1 MKLLAGFLFLSVICM
16 GQPRIVGNWVTIDDG
31 TNEAKSVV
39 EIFEHKGEYYGKI
52 VKIFSTE
59 DPDPACDKCPAE
71 DDRYMKK
78 IIGME
83 IIKNLKK
90 VGEEYLE
97 GNILDPEEG
106 KVYRC
111 KLWLEGS
118 YLMVRGYWGPFYRTQ
133 TWRKST

>member
-1 MKLLAGFLFLSVICM
+1 MKLLVGCLLVSVVCV
-16 GQPRIVGNWVTIDDG
+16 GQPGIVGKWVTIDDE
-31 TNEAKSVV
+31 TNETKSVV
-39 EIFEHKGEYYGKI
+39 EIYEQKGRYHGKI
-52 VKIFSTE
+52 IKIFSVE
-59 DPDPACDKCPAE
+59 DPDPVCDKCPK
-71 DDRYMKK
+71 DDGRYLKK

-83 IIKNLKK
+83 IIKDMQK
-90 VGEEYLE
+90 VGEEYID

-111 KLWLEGS
+111 KLWLDGG